1 MFIQGGFFMN
11 TFLSHE
17 DGYFAL
23 TKAGTWA
30 LIILAVLLVVLVAFL
45 KGKKTE
51 EAKSVF
57 SVRQLVFS
65 GLSLALAFALS
76 YVKLFKMPWGGS
88 VTLCSMLFVA
98 LIGYWYGPKIG
109 FIASFAYS
117 ILQFVQDGGSY
128 VLSPMQV
135 IFDYFLAFTLLGASG
150 FFSKKKNGLIVGF
163 IVAAMLRALS
173 QSIAG
178 YIYWMEYMPDNFPK
192 NLAPIYP
199 IAYNYSFVLVEV
211 VITVVVLLLPPVKKA
226 FAYTSK
232 LANGETN

>member
-1 MFIQGGFFMN
+1 MN

-30 LIILAVLLVVLVAFL
+30 LIILAVLLVVAVAFL

-117 ILQFVQDGGSY
+117 
-128 VLSPMQV
+128 
-135 IFDYFLAFTLLGASG
+135 
-150 FFSKKKNGLIVGF
+150 
-163 IVAAMLRALS
+163 
-173 QSIAG
+173 
-178 YIYWMEYMPDNFPK
+178 
-192 NLAPIYP
+192 
-199 IAYNYSFVLVEV
+199 
-211 VITVVVLLLPPVKKA
+211 
-226 FAYTSK
+226 
-232 LANGETN
+232 

>member
-1 MFIQGGFFMN
+1 MN

-51 EAKSVF
+51 EAKSLF

-88 VTLCSMLFVA
+88 VTLCSMLFVV
-98 LIGYWYGPKIG
+98 LI
-109 FIASFAYS
+109 A
-117 ILQFVQDGGSY
+117 
-128 VLSPMQV
+128 
-135 IFDYFLAFTLLGASG
+135 
-150 FFSKKKNGLIVGF
+150 
-163 IVAAMLRALS
+163 
-173 QSIAG
+173 
-178 YIYWMEYMPDNFPK
+178 
-192 NLAPIYP
+192 
-199 IAYNYSFVLVEV
+199 
-211 VITVVVLLLPPVKKA
+211 
-226 FAYTSK
+226 
-232 LANGETN
+232 